1 MNKKTENTLGITISS
16 LPDNYIIHNIKE
28 VFFRVIKDTYLF
40 TKSNDYHSFAISL
53 PLSKDSNEDDSD
65 MFENDKKL
73 AVAYLKVSNKNS
85 QKDKLIDFFNKV
97 SELSD
102 ITFHAFG
109 SLKSDA
115 LIVSSIEIQCSSTGY
130 IHSSTEPFKNDLSN
144 ILKLEIEKTGL
155 KNLETLVKTRQG
167 LNIFYEL
174 HKEQYSKELQ
184 DWFEYHLSFGKYDK
198 LYRFLKIDW
207 RTPELQLPSKEEA
220 RKILDESIRGQEQVK
235 NKILAT
241 LEIVRR
247 SGRLSK
253 NIMLSGPA
261 GVGKTTIAIALSR
274 IFNLPLSFIPMAG
287 IQDAEAFSGFA
298 GTYNNAQ
305 EGLFTTFAL
314 EPKFY
319 DSNGKVTST
328 AHQIA
333 SIAFLNELDKVNEG
347 NNHGSVQ
354 SVLLRML
361 DDNRSFYDV
370 FYEVSY
376 PLENVLII
384 ADVNDKS
391 KLQKP
396 LLDRFMVIEVEGY
409 STEEK
414 KHIFTDFV
422 FPKALKDAC
431 VSPEELSV
439 SQDAV
444 DLICQRSETPGV
456 RELRHVADSIIGD
469 YLVNYSGTDTLFEYS
484 VDMVRN
490 LDYDNRT
497 KSLYFRI

>member
-1 MNKKTENTLGITISS
+1 MNKTKDISLGLTITS
-16 LPDNYIIHNIKE
+16 LPDDYIIRNATE
-28 VFFRVIKDTYLF
+28 VYFRIVKDTCMI
-40 TKSNDYHSFAISL
+40 TKSKGVYSFDINL
-53 PLSKDSNEDDSD
+53 PLSKD
-65 MFENDKKL
+65 EN
-73 AVAYLKVSNKNS
+73 AETSENNRNPIIAYLKIDNKNNRM
-85 QKDKLIDFFNKV
+85 DKLIEFFEKV
-97 SELSD
+97 SEYSD
-102 ITFHAFG
+102 ITFHTLGF
-109 SLKSDA
+109 LKTDNF
-115 LIVSSIEIQCSSTGY
+115 IVSSIEIQWASTGL
-130 IHSSTEPFKNDLSN
+130 IHSTMEPFQKDLAS
-144 ILKLEIEKTGL
+144 ILKMEVEKNSP
-155 KNLETLVKTRQG
+155 KNLATLIRTRQG
-167 LNIFYEL
+167 LTFFYEL
-174 HKEQYSKELQ
+174 HKEQYPKELHE
-184 DWFEYHLSFGKYDK
+184 WFEYHLSFGKYDK
-198 LYRFLKIDW
+198 LHRFLNIDW
-207 RTPELQLPSKEEA
+207 RPPVLNLPSKEEA
-220 RKILDESIRGQEQVK
+220 RKILDESISGQERVK
-235 NKILAT
+235 KTILAI
-241 LEIVRR
+241 LEVIRR

-274 IFNLPLSFIPMAG
+274 LFNLPMSFIPMAG

-305 EGLFTTFAL
+305 EGLFTTFVL

-319 DSNGKVTST
+319 GSNGKITST

-333 SIAFLNELDKVNEG
+333 SIAFLNELDKVCSEG

-361 DDNRSFYDV
+361 DDNRAFYDV

-396 LLDRFMVIEVEGY
+396 LLDRFMVIEVDGY

-414 KHIFTDFV
+414 KHIFTEFV

-469 YLVNYSGTDTLFEYS
+469 YLVNYSETDTMFEYTA
-484 VDMVRN
+484 DMVRE
-490 LDYDNRT
+490 LDDGNHS
-497 KSLYFRI
+497 KGLYFRI